1 MFDLQP
7 LLGIAALNLAATM
20 SPGPAFVL
28 VTQTAVSSR
37 RDVALAAAAGTVTAS
52 MTWCLGALLGWQ
64 FLLVRAVALYRFL
77 HIAGG
82 CYLGYIGVMMWLHA
96 RDPLPELDRQSLTR
110 GAAWRKALFLGLSN
124 PKVIVFF
131 GTVFTALFT
140 PQTPAA
146 IRWASPLI
154 VLFNECVWYS
164 LVATLFGTAPV
175 QRIYRRLKAGAER
188 VFGSFLLLFSARL
201 VFRGIVRSGV

>member
-1 MFDLQP
+1 MVDLQP

-28 VTQTAVSSR
+28 VTQTAVSSK

-64 FLLVRAVALYRFL
+64 FLLVKVVALYRFL

-96 RDPLPELDRQSLTR
+96 KDSLPELDRHRLTR
-110 GAAWRKALFLGLSN
+110 AVAYRKALFLGLSN
-124 PKVIVFF
+124 PKVIIFF

-140 PQTPAA
+140 PQTPAVV
-146 IRWASPLI
+146 RWMSPLI

-175 QRIYRRLKAGAER
+175 QRVYRRLKAGAER
-188 VFGSFLLLFSARL
+188 VFGSFLILFGGRL
-201 VFRGIVRSGV
+201 AFSGLRV